1 MVKKILC
8 ATDGSHTAEK
18 AVGFAAGLAK
28 DRSGFL
34 VTRIQAAAIAI
45 LGVWLGW
52 TLFMWFLAGRS
63 FSTVDRVLRGDNSQ
77 FAEAARPM
85 SAEQTREVLRYLA
98 SEINRTIFRAYGW
111 GQIALG
117 ALLLALLSRQTP
129 RDTFS
134 LVLAGSMVVLVL
146 ILAVVITPQIIS
158 VGRTLDF
165 VPRHPPPPGFR
176 RFWVLHGAFTGL
188 DGVKLLAGLVLLGR
202 WIFKS

>member
-1 MVKKILC
+1 M
-8 ATDGSHTAEK
+8 
-18 AVGFAAGLAK
+18 
-28 DRSGFL
+28 
-34 VTRIQAAAIAI
+34 TRIQAAAIAI

-134 LVLAGSMVVLVL
+134 LVVVGCMPAIVP
-146 ILAVVITPQIIS
+146 ILAVVVTPLIIS
-158 VGRTLDF
+158 LGRSIDF
-165 VPRHPPPPGFR
+165 LPRNPPPPGMQ
-176 RFWVLHGAFTGL
+176 RFWMLHGAFTGL
-188 DGVKLLAGLVLLGR
+188 DGIKLLAGLVVLGR
-202 WIFKS
+202 WIFKL

>member
-1 MVKKILC
+1 
-8 ATDGSHTAEK
+8 
-18 AVGFAAGLAK
+18 
-28 DRSGFL
+28 

-63 FSTVDRVLRGDNSQ
+63 FATVDRVLHGDNPE
-77 FAEAARPM
+77 FAEAARPL
-85 SAEQTREVLRYLA
+85 SPGQTREVLRHLA

-111 GQIALG
+111 AQIVLG
-117 ALLLALLSRQTP
+117 ALLLGLLWLQTP

-134 LVLAGSMVVLVL
+134 LVLAGGMAVLVL
-146 ILAVVITPQIIS
+146 ILVLMITPQIIS
-158 VGRTLDF
+158 LGRTLDF
-165 VPRHPPPPGFR
+165 VPRNPTPPGFQ
-176 RFWVLHGAFTGL
+176 RFWMLHGAFTGL